1 MNSGNQHFDKLVAAG
16 QPVGE
21 VIAVDKFLV
30 KSNGLQPCAVNALV
44 MFEDGSKGFV
54 HQVHPDHVVILHLG
68 TENLHTGMIAVIQHQ
83 ELVCKVGKDFI
94 GRVVSVTGDPLDG
107 KGPIAADAVWPV
119 FNVAPSIYE
128 RKLVADQVESGVI
141 AIDALFPLV
150 RGQRMAL
157 LGDSKSGKST
167 VVTQLAINQKHTDQI
182 LVYCLI
188 AKRRSDVDT
197 LLSRLQENG
206 GIDSAI
212 VVVSTM
218 FESLIMS
225 YIAPYVAC
233 SMAEYLWQKCDQDT
247 IIVYDDLTSH
257 AHAYREV
264 ALLSGVSPGRD
275 SYPGDMFYAHSSL
288 LERAGR
294 LDSTGKCLT
303 SIPVVH
309 AANGDI
315 TAYLPTNIMS
325 ITDGQWILD
334 MEIFRSGIRPAVNI
348 GLSVTRAGG
357 VGHNKR
363 QKDLA
368 AKTLKILAD
377 YRQAEEFS
385 HFGSELGPE
394 AKRALAVGKNIF
406 EVLTQTPSQTFSLYA
421 QQLML
426 DIVLNVPDGATLDT
440 ALLKQNVND
449 FAGKI
454 TKDEEYDNI
463 RDLLQKE
470 VVKGGEAPRPEDK
483 KEEPPKEGDKPAEPK
498 ADGTVEAKSDDKKAD
513 ETKPTSV
520 EKPIPDEKAKQT
532 EELKLPKSVATDEA
546 SKDNKEKPN
555 DKKEPKKKPRRSIF
569 GFGHHDEDD
578 KKESQSTDKDQSPAK
593 VEAEQTKSPPVDEK
607 SEKVEEVAEKPTE
620 DSPKTDPEKKS
631 EPTDEELE
639 AKVDKEL
646 AVKPG
651 ETVPSAP
658 ADQSNSQTTDQHG
671 EEPTPKTAGQEAQP
685 QEATVTESSQSEQ
698 AAASE
703 KDPDTK
709 KTETEQPAQ
718 TPDNQKDSSKP
729 NDDQPQNDPETKQKV
744 VVG

>member
-1 MNSGNQHFDKLVAAG
+1 MSDTGHFAQLIDSGN
-16 QPVGE
+16 PVGE
-21 VIAVDKFLV
+21 VIAVEKFLI
-30 KSNGLQPCAVNALV
+30 KATGLQPSAVHALV

-54 HQVHPDHVVILHLG
+54 HQILTDHVLILHLG
-68 TENLHTGMIAVIQHQ
+68 TDPIRTGMVVVIQHQ

-94 GRVVSVTGDPLDG
+94 GRVVSVTGEPLDG
-107 KGPIAADAVWPV
+107 KGPVAADAVWPV

-128 RKLVADQVESGVI
+128 RKLVEDQVESGVT

-167 VVTQLAINQKHTDQI
+167 VVTQLAINQKNTDQVV
-182 LVYCLI
+182 VYCLI
-188 AKRRSDVDT
+188 AKRRSDVDM
-197 LLSRLQENG
+197 LLTRLQDNG
-206 GIDSAI
+206 GMEKAI

-294 LDSTGKCLT
+294 LDRNGCCLT

-334 MEIFRSGIRPAVNI
+334 MDTFRNGIRPAVSM

-368 AKTLKILAD
+368 AQTLKVLAN
-377 YRQAEEFS
+377 YRSAEEFS

-394 AKRALAVGKNIF
+394 AKHALATGKRIF
-406 EVLTQTPSQTFSLYA
+406 EILTQGPGDTYSLMA

-426 DIVLNVPDGATLDT
+426 DVVLNLPDGDELDIN
-440 ALLKQNVND
+440 LLKINAND
-449 FAGKI
+449 FAGKV
-454 TKDEEYDNI
+454 TKDEEYAAVH
-463 RDLLQKE
+463 DLLVKE
-470 VVKGGEAPRPEDK
+470 VVKKQVVETPEASKEAEPELTKDTKDK
-483 KEEPPKEGDKPAEPK
+483 KDNKDDKK
-498 ADGTVEAKSDDKKAD
+498 RDDKKNDKSDDKKD
-513 ETKPTSV
+513 PEP
-520 EKPIPDEKAKQT
+520 
-532 EELKLPKSVATDEA
+532 ELKEEPVAPTQEVLN
-546 SKDNKEKPN
+546 SQL
-555 DKKEPKKKPRRSIF
+555 
-569 GFGHHDEDD
+569 EDD
-578 KKESQSTDKDQSPAK
+578 
-593 VEAEQTKSPPVDEK
+593 
-607 SEKVEEVAEKPTE
+607 
-620 DSPKTDPEKKS
+620 
-631 EPTDEELE
+631 
-639 AKVDKEL
+639 
-646 AVKPG
+646 
-651 ETVPSAP
+651 SAP
-658 ADQSNSQTTDQHG
+658 APASDQPEATVAPAPEPT
-671 EEPTPKTAGQEAQP
+671 EEPTSDALP
-685 QEATVTESSQSEQ
+685 
-698 AAASE
+698 AAE
-703 KDPDTK
+703 ITHDVEPNEDEDK
-709 KTETEQPAQ
+709 KA
-718 TPDNQKDSSKP
+718 
-729 NDDQPQNDPETKQKV
+729 
-744 VVG
+744 